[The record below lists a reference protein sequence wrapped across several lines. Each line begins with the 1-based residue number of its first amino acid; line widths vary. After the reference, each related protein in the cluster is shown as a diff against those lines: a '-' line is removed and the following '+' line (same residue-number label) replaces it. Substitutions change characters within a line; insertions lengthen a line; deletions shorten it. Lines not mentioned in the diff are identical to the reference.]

1 MQLFAYLELFL
12 ILHIFELLESTLA
25 IMIKRLL
32 FEEAEIT
39 AREFKIVAI
48 TGPRQS
54 GKTTLCKHV
63 FKNKPYVSFE
73 DLDILEEAESSPRI
87 FINKY
92 KDGAVFD
99 EIQRVPGLFN
109 YLQTHVDKVGKNNQF
124 VISGSNN
131 FLTT

>member
-1 MQLFAYLELFL
+1 MQFFAYLESFL

-32 FEEAEIT
+32 FEDAEIT
-39 AREFKIVAI
+39 ARESKIVAI

-73 DLDILEEAESSPRI
+73 DLGILEEAESSPRS
-87 FINKY
+87 FIIKY
-92 KDGAVFD
+92 KEGTVF
-99 EIQRVPGLFN
+99 EEL
-109 YLQTHVDKVGKNNQF
+109 
-124 VISGSNN
+124 
-131 FLTT
+131 